1 MVYAG
6 ALRSCTQCLRRI
18 DAVGAPKELREPAR
32 VAEAVTGGNADERLW
47 MALAQYLGPGLLEP
61 DAAQGGHWRR
71 APEAFKRHLQSAGA
85 ASRSLRNVGDRQ
97 RRAGIGAHELLG
109 PANMRGCGGA
119 FLLMQPLRM
128 AVRQTQQ
135 QAERQIVLEGPC
147 RNLVGEQRIGTFQLD
162 KQKIEH
168 PADRRAGAAHL
179 VEGGSERE
187 RFDLS
192 SIQQNL

>member
-1 MVYAG
+1 
-6 ALRSCTQCLRRI
+6 
-18 DAVGAPKELREPAR
+18 
-32 VAEAVTGGNADERLW
+32 
-47 MALAQYLGPGLLEP
+47 
-61 DAAQGGHWRR
+61 
-71 APEAFKRHLQSAGA
+71 
-85 ASRSLRNVGDRQ
+85 
-97 RRAGIGAHELLG
+97 
-109 PANMRGCGGA
+109 
-119 FLLMQPLRM
+119 MQPLRM

-147 RNLVGEQRIGTFQLD
+147 RNLVSEQRIGTFQLD